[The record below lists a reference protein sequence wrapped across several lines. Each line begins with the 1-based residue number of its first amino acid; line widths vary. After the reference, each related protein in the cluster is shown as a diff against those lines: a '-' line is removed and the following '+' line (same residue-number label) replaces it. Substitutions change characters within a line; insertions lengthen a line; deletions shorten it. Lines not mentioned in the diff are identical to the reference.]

1 MYTKQ
6 QLKELASNY
15 SNKLKNVSN
24 ESIKEEFIASFGE
37 TKWKEEEMLSNLIP
51 FSEKVAKHLGVDI
64 VPIVFED
71 LAEVDSRI
79 YFKEQYIAIN
89 ERYSC
94 NLEECMKCLAHE
106 YRHLFQYYMIALFS
120 KDDSALGALARVY
133 KEDFDNQVGIE
144 NYTQY
149 MMQVVEIDAYAF
161 TRVYLKKYYKLDITI
176 SNESYSKIVDEF
188 INRYY

>member
-6 QLKELASNY
+6 QLKELA
-15 SNKLKNVSN
+15 NKLKNVSD

-37 TKWKEEEMLSNLIP
+37 TKWKEEEMLSRLIP
-51 FSEKVAKHLGVDI
+51 FSEKVAKHLGVDSI
-64 VPIVFED
+64 PIVFED
-71 LAEVDSRI
+71 LDRVDSRI

-120 KDDSALGALARVY
+120 NDDSAVGTLARLY

-161 TRVYLKKYYKLDITI
+161 TKVYLKKYYKLDIKI
-176 SNESYSKIVDEF
+176 SNKSYSKIVEEF

>member
-6 QLKELASNY
+6 QLKELASSN
-15 SNKLKNVSN
+15 SNKLKNVSD

-37 TKWKEEEMLSNLIP
+37 EKWKEEEMLSKLIP
-51 FSEKVAKHLGVDI
+51 FSEKVAKHLGVDSI
-64 VPIVFED
+64 PIVFEELD
-71 LAEVDSRI
+71 KEDSRI

-120 KDDSALGALARVY
+120 KDDSAYGRLARVY

-144 NYTQY
+144 DYEKY
-149 MMQVVEIDAYAF
+149 MLQVVEIDAYAF
-161 TRVYLKKYYKLDITI
+161 TKVYLKKYYKLDITI
-176 SNESYSKIVDEF
+176 SNKSYSKIVEEF

>member
-6 QLKELASNY
+6 QLKELASSN
-15 SNKLKNVSN
+15 SNKLKNVSD

-37 TKWKEEEMLSNLIP
+37 EKWKEEEMLSRLIS

-64 VPIVFED
+64 VPIVFESLD
-71 LAEVDSRI
+71 KEDSRI

-89 ERYSC
+89 ERYIG

-106 YRHLFQYYMIALFS
+106 YRHLFQFYLVTLF
-120 KDDSALGALARVY
+120 KDDETVIGNLARVY
-133 KEDFDNQVGIE
+133 KEDFDNPVGIE
-144 NYTQY
+144 DYEKY
-149 MMQVVEIDAYAF
+149 MLQVVEIDAYAF
-161 TRVYLKKYYKLDITI
+161 TKVYLKKYYKLDITI
-176 SNESYSKIVDEF
+176 SNKSYSKIVEEF